1 MEQGYKDLKVY
12 QLAYKLAQVACRR
25 QQQEAVS

>member
-12 QLAYKLAQVACRR
+12 KLAYKLAAAASCLHYIKT
-25 QQQEAVS
+25 